1 MKFLWFEMLWGALLL
16 PLLVVLYVWLMRRRK
31 KAVVHYPGLSLVR
44 DALGKS
50 HAWRRHVPPALLLV
64 ALAALIVAGARPSA
78 VMILPTQSQTIV
90 MAMDVSGSMRATD
103 VDPDRITASRAAARE
118 FVGALPASVRIGI
131 VAYSGTALLVQAP
144 THNRDDV
151 LAAIDR
157 FFPQR
162 GTAIGSGLLVALDTL
177 FPEAHLDASMV
188 SGERNPTRALPR
200 DDHVPTDTRQDFT
213 PVPPGSY
220 EEAAILLMTDG
231 QNTTGPDP
239 MQVAQLAADRG
250 VKVFTVGFGTEEGE
264 VISIE
269 GWRMRVRLDEAT
281 LKKIANLT
289 HGEYFRASSGASL
302 KSVYEVL
309 KSRLLLEKRQV
320 EITALFAYAAALLM
334 LAAAGLSL
342 WWFGRV
348 A

>member
-1 MKFLWFEMLWGALLL
+1 MKFLWFEMLWVALLL

-31 KAVVHYPGLSLVR
+31 KAVVRYPGLSLVR
-44 DALGKS
+44 DALGKT
-50 HAWRRHVPPALLLV
+50 HAWRRHVAPALLLA
-64 ALAALIVAGARPSA
+64 ALAALIVAGARPTA
-78 VMILPTQSQTIV
+78 VMVLPTQSQTVIMV
-90 MAMDVSGSMRATD
+90 MDVSGSMRATD

-118 FVGALPASVRIGI
+118 FAGALPPSVRIGI

-144 THNRDDV
+144 THNREDV

-157 FFPQR
+157 FHPQR
-162 GTAIGSGLLVALDTL
+162 GTAIGAGLLVALDTL
-177 FPEAHLDASMV
+177 FPDANLDVSMV
-188 SGERNPTRALPR
+188 SGERKPPRALPR
-200 DDHVPTDTRQDFT
+200 DDRVPTDARQDFT
-213 PVPPGSY
+213 PVPPGAY

-264 VISIE
+264 IISIE
-269 GWRMRVRLDEAT
+269 GWRMRVRLDETT

-302 KSVYEVL
+302 KSVYETL

-334 LAAAGLSL
+334 LAAASLSV